1 MTAFDRVLDGIKR
14 ILLLS
19 GGVNRL
25 STSVTRLSDAVA
37 DLDRRLIRPEAALE
51 MASGG
56 GFRAPPAI
64 EGERER

>member
-51 MASGG
+51 MASRG